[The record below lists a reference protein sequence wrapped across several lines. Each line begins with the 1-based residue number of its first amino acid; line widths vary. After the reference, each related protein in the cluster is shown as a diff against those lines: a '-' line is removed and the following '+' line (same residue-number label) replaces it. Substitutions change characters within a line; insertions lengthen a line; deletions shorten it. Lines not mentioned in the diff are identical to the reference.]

1 MRLLLILLGLILF
14 TNGSV
19 LFAVSNVN
27 TGLILTVIAG
37 IFFLLWGFFYNKIN
51 EVSRKGVLKWVKKLI
66 VSAILFETVLIGYV
80 AFVGE
85 KDNVTYGEDVL
96 IVLGAGLR
104 GERITLPLK
113 MRLDK
118 ALEYHEKNPDA
129 LIIVSGG
136 QGYGEDVTEAFAM
149 KRYLVQNGVP
159 EEIVVEED
167 KATSTS
173 ENMKYSKD
181 ILENDFGYIAD
192 NIKIAFVTNNFHV
205 FRSIKLAQMAG
216 IYNVTHLH
224 TSLQWYNYI
233 PNYIRETLAIFKMW
247 LLKY

>member
-1 MRLLLILLGLILF
+1 MKKNF
-14 TNGSV
+14 TNYTRCD
-19 LFAVSNVN
+19 LC
-27 TGLILTVIAG
+27 LISMI
-37 IFFLLWGFFYNKIN
+37 
-51 EVSRKGVLKWVKKLI
+51 
-66 VSAILFETVLIGYV
+66 
-80 AFVGE
+80 
-85 KDNVTYGEDVL
+85 
-96 IVLGAGLR
+96 
-104 GERITLPLK
+104 LPLK
-113 MRLDK
+113 LRLDK

-173 ENMKYSKD
+173 ENMKYSKE
-181 ILENDFGYIAD
+181 ILENDFGYTAD

-205 FRSIKLAQMAG
+205 FRSIKLAQLAG
-216 IYNVTHLH
+216 FYNTTYLH

>member
-19 LFAVSNVN
+19 LFAVSNIN
-27 TGLILTVIAG
+27 AGLICTVLIG
-37 IFFLLWGFFYNKIN
+37 IFFLLWGFFYGKIN
-51 EVSRKGVLKWVKKLI
+51 EVSRKGVLKWVKKLV

-85 KDNVTYGEDVL
+85 RDTVTYSEDVL

-173 ENMKYSKD
+173 ENMKYSKE
-181 ILENDFGYIAD
+181 ILENDFGYTAD

-205 FRSIKLAQMAG
+205 FRSIKLAQLAG
-216 IYNVTHLH
+216 FYNTTYLH